1 MTPDLDAALAA
12 VRAHEPAITLGNP
25 GVVERGDEIWIYL
38 EHPPRSSIADGEIYT
53 TYIVRMRAGT
63 AIHLTHV
70 RSRRGA
76 NGDST
81 LPP

>member
-38 EHPPRSSIADGEIYT
+38 EHPPRSSIADGRDSHDVHRT
-53 TYIVRMRAGT
+53 DA
-63 AIHLTHV
+63 
-70 RSRRGA
+70 RGHSHTPHA
-76 NGDST
+76 CS
-81 LPP
+81 LPARCEW